1 MQWEIQ
7 QAEAIPQSK
16 HKLLTVIAYSTGG
29 NVVQREVRWA
39 ESKVWILLH
48 LCAFLVCVLFTAS
61 KWICKKLSFS
71 SVALHDMA
79 ATQKKKKKKIQVTEN
94 RNLLLLEVFPQ
105 SRRFCIIS
113 YKSPI
118 QTELMEYTL
127 KQPPP
132 PWPLNSHANKMYKY
146 KEEENCKVHSLAG
159 MGCWNISKVL
169 QECET
174 CNYGL
179 YLFCGVKFAMLISD
193 TEKQKST
200 GTVYS
205 RGGAWLKWRCRV
217 CKSPASSII

>member
-1 MQWEIQ
+1 MLSSDKWDE
-7 QAEAIPQSK
+7 QSK
-16 HKLLTVIAYSTGG
+16 KCGYCFIFVHFWFVCYSLHPSEYANNRHFPLLLPMIW
-29 NVVQREVRWA
+29 QQLR
-39 ESKVWILLH
+39 
-48 LCAFLVCVLFTAS
+48 
-61 KWICKKLSFS
+61 KKY
-71 SVALHDMA
+71 
-79 ATQKKKKKKIQVTEN
+79 KIQVTEN

-146 KEEENCKVHSLAG
+146 KEEENCKIHSLAG

-169 QECET
+169 QECKI

-179 YLFCGVKFAMLISD
+179 YLLCGVKFAMLISD

-200 GTVYS
+200 GTLYS
-205 RGGAWLKWRCRV
+205 RGTFD
-217 CKSPASSII
+217 SPT

>member
-1 MQWEIQ
+1 MDKFHPNRLVNESGHEQLIKHKIIFISLSTQSVTRVLQVRIMQWEIQ

-39 ESKVWILLH
+39 EYKVWILLH
-48 LCAFLVCVLFTAS
+48 LCAFLVCVLFAAS
-61 KWICKKLSFS
+61 KWICKQSSFS
-71 SVALHDMA
+71 SVAPHDMA
-79 ATQKKKKKKIQVTEN
+79 ATEKKVQVTEN

-146 KEEENCKVHSLAG
+146 KEEENSQLG
-159 MGCWNISKVL
+159 RN
-169 QECET
+169 
-174 CNYGL
+174 GL
-179 YLFCGVKFAMLISD
+179 
-193 TEKQKST
+193 
-200 GTVYS
+200 
-205 RGGAWLKWRCRV
+205 LKYFQSVAEMRNL
-217 CKSPASSII
+217 

>member
-7 QAEAIPQSK
+7 QAEAIPVKTQAFDTHSIFDRGRCCPARSETSRAK
-16 HKLLTVIAYSTGG
+16 GVDSASSLCISGLC
-29 NVVQREVRWA
+29 VV
-39 ESKVWILLH
+39 H
-48 LCAFLVCVLFTAS
+48 C
-61 KWICKKLSFS
+61 
-71 SVALHDMA
+71 
-79 ATQKKKKKKIQVTEN
+79 IQVNMQTIVIFLCCSTWHGSNWEKSTRYRWQRTEISYN
-94 RNLLLLEVFPQ
+94 WKYFPQ

-118 QTELMEYTL
+118 QTELMEYML

-169 QECET
+169 QKCES

-179 YLFCGVKFAMLISD
+179 DLLCGGKFIMFISD
-193 TEKQKST
+193 GGKKST
-200 GTVYS
+200 RSGD
-205 RGGAWLKWRCRV
+205 AWKM
-217 CKSPASSII
+217 